1 MPEDL
6 KEEELFGGK
15 GVIKF
20 ANAVDRRRFLK
31 YAGMVGVGSSLAL
44 VGTACGSKKDSGT
57 GGGATDPTSD
67 PTSEPS
73 PSASADAAA
82 TADLGILNYAL
93 TLEYL
98 EADFYKQGLA
108 GNILTGREKELID
121 PILAHEQAHVDALT
135 ATVKKVGGTPA
146 ALPTFQYPNG
156 TFTNKA
162 SFLKTASVFEELGV
176 NAYHGQVTLI
186 QSPEILG
193 AAASIAGVESRHA
206 AIIATLTRG
215 KPFPAPVE
223 TTKTMDEVLAAVKP
237 FIKA

>member
-1 MPEDL
+1 MPEEP
-6 KEEELFGGK
+6 KAEELFEGK
-15 GVIKF
+15 GVIQF
-20 ANAVDRRRFLK
+20 ANPVDRRRFLK

-44 VGTACGSKKDSGT
+44 VGVACSSEDDSGT
-57 GGGATDPTSD
+57 TEGETD
-67 PTSEPS
+67 PTSEPE
-73 PSASADAAA
+73 PSESADAAA
-82 TADLGILNYAL
+82 NADLGILNYAL

-108 GNILTGREKELID
+108 GNILTGREKELIE
-121 PILAHEQAHVDALT
+121 PIAAHEQAHVDALS
-135 ATVKKVGGTPA
+135 ATVTKVGGTPA
-146 ALPTFQYPNG
+146 ALPTFQYPDG
-156 TFTNKA
+156 TFTDKA

-176 NAYHGQVTLI
+176 TAYHGQVTLI

-206 AIIATLTRG
+206 AIIATLTGG

-223 TTKTMDEVLAAVKP
+223 ATKTMDEVLAAAKP

>member
-20 ANAVDRRRFLK
+20 ANPVDRRRFLR

-44 VGTACGSKKDSGT
+44 VGVACGGDEDSGGAV
-57 GGGATDPTSD
+57 GGGETDPTSD
-67 PTSEPS
+67 PS
-73 PSASADAAA
+73 PSESADPAAS
-82 TADLGILNYAL
+82 ADLGILNYAL

-108 GNILTGREKELID
+108 GTILTGREKELID

-135 ATVKKVGGTPA
+135 ATVTQVGGTPA
-146 ALPTFQYPNG
+146 ALPTFQYPDG
-156 TFTNKA
+156 TFTDKA

-206 AIIATLTRG
+206 AIIATLIGG

-223 TTKTMDEVLAAVKP
+223 TTKTMDEVLVAVKP